1 MNDNVGHSLSLFVS
15 KQRRVGAGWV
25 DSDVARDK
33 EAVGLA
39 YHWFLMSS
47 L

>member
-1 MNDNVGHSLSLFVS
+1 MNNNVGHSSLSFIS
-15 KQRRVGAGWV
+15 KRRQVGAGWV
-25 DSDVARDK
+25 GSDIARDK

-39 YHWFLMSS
+39 YHWFLTSS